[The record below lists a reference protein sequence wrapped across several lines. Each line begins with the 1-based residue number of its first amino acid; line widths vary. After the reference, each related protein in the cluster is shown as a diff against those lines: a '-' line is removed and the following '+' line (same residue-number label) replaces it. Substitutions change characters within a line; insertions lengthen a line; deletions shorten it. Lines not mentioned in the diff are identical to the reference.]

1 MTMKKEWR
9 AELRGLLKQK
19 RSITNDG
26 RRALRDVDS
35 RLKKTQRECDRDRRR
50 IEKTTLRASA
60 RVDQR
65 IAVLEGRLAQ

>member
-1 MTMKKEWR
+1 MNKEWR

-19 RSITNDG
+19 RSITKDSKRSIREVVVRMDKV
-26 RRALRDVDS
+26 RRECERDV
-35 RLKKTQRECDRDRRR
+35 RR
-50 IEKTTLRASA
+50 IEKQASRASA